1 MKKKILITGAVV
13 LVAAAVIL
21 GFILKN
27 QVRENTDS
35 TAVNV
40 DIGQWDT
47 TQNES
52 QNYWNPDNHTI
63 AKSKSSYYYNQT
75 TNKISKISKYK
86 KHSKR
91 RLM

>member
-47 TQNES
+47 MNRRITGIPTTMQL
-52 QNYWNPDNHTI
+52 QRAWAAI
-63 AKSKSSYYYNQT
+63 ILFRQQT
-75 TNKISKISKYK
+75 EFQK
-86 KHSKR
+86 
-91 RLM
+91 